1 MYKNKLFK
9 TNDPIQYLNK
19 YLEDKYNL
27 IKKIDNKLFLKIIE
41 IVDKTLKKKN
51 NIFVCEME
59 VQHQHQI
66 IFVVILSNK
75 FLKIPK
81 LILKS
86 LVCQII

>member
-51 NIFVCEME
+51 NIFVCGNGSSASK
-59 VQHQHQI
+59 
-66 IFVVILSNK
+66 SNH
-75 FLKIPK
+75 FCCD
-81 LILKS
+81 KS
-86 LVCQII
+86 LYKMF